1 MRLVSE
7 IKWNQTIKQVLISV
21 PKQDMLFVIQVKCVG
36 RGLLH
41 CAAPKSLKLFF
52 QRLLN
57 TFKRFPLQFEQACL
71 ICPPTDSVPRF
82 RETSPNHSRGFSRWW
97 RGSQSAALLAWTAD
111 KKDTRS
117 PSTALHQI
125 KNYILLVALPVGCTW
140 QKKTIVFNTFCTVL
154 LPKNKYGPQSLAR
167 WSNNGRLVRQH
178 PGVTHLPW
186 NLPV

>member
-97 RGSQSAALLAWTAD
+97 RGSHSAALLAWTAD

-125 KNYILLVALPVGCTW
+125 KSYILFVALSVGCTW
-140 QKKTIVFNTFCTVL
+140 QKK
-154 LPKNKYGPQSLAR
+154 KNNSFQHFLHCLA
-167 WSNNGRLVRQH
+167 
-178 PGVTHLPW
+178 T
-186 NLPV
+186 